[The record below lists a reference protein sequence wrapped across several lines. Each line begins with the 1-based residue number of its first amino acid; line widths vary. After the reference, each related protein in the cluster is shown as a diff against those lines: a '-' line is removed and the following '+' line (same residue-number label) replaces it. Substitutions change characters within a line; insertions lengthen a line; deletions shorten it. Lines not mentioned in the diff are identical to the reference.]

1 MLYSVEK
8 ISTGDFNLKMKILC
22 RAMMLSILNDIDV
35 KYTSFEKFINN
46 NNLAA
51 ISLLFKMMPW
61 KCIKTLFKICL
72 SLS

>member
-22 RAMMLSILNDIDV
+22 HAMVLSILNDIDV

-51 ISLLFKMMPW
+51 ISLQNDAVEVY
-61 KCIKTLFKICL
+61 
-72 SLS
+72 

>member
-22 RAMMLSILNDIDV
+22 RAMVLSILNDIDV

-46 NNLAA
+46 NNRRH
-51 ISLLFKMMPW
+51 
-61 KCIKTLFKICL
+61 L
-72 SLS
+72 SSK